1 MSIRF
6 GYVGLGAMGAH
17 ICRNLAKHAASQGLP
32 PISIWNRSPEK
43 YDSIRPCAP
52 DAFYAA
58 KVEEVVQRSDV
69 IFSSLIN
76 DQAAEEVYGK
86 MFSAAKEEQGKEVI
100 FVDQSSLKALTSEKL
115 AEQAKAAGCVYIA
128 SPVFGRPP
136 MAEAAKLLIVLSGPP
151 AVKERL
157 KPHLVPALG
166 NRLIDV
172 GEDVR
177 SASALKSMG
186 NMMLLGFIELLGE
199 AYALGDSVGVDPG
212 VYHNFLE
219 QFIPAPPLLAY
230 SANISKGLYTAG
242 QGFSIEGGLKDARN
256 MLCLGQ
262 DLGHPCPL
270 PTIERA
276 AANMTR
282 AKEIGGDKQDWSAL
296 AAAVR
301 EQAGF
306 SPYREGTNDG
316 QGN

>member
-6 GYVGLGAMGAH
+6 GYVGLGNMGAH
-17 ICRNLAKHAASQGLP
+17 ICRNLAKHAQSSNLP
-32 PISIWNRSPEK
+32 PISIWNRSTDK
-43 YDSIRPCAP
+43 YDSIRPVAP
-52 DAFYAA
+52 DAFYAE
-58 KVEEVVQRSDV
+58 KVEEVVQRSDI

-76 DQAAEEVYGK
+76 DQVAEDVFGRMFKAVEGGREV
-86 MFSAAKEEQGKEVI
+86 V
-100 FVDQSSLKALTSEKL
+100 FVDQSSLKAVTSGKL
-115 AEQAKAAGCVYIA
+115 AEQAKSVGATYIA

-136 MAEAAKLLIVLSGPP
+136 MAEAAKLLIVLSGPE
-151 AVKERL
+151 AVKEKL

-172 GEDVR
+172 GEDVKK
-177 SASALKSMG
+177 ASALKSMG

-199 AYALGDSVGVDPG
+199 AYALGDSVGLDPD

-230 SANISKGLYTAG
+230 SSNISKGLYTAG
-242 QGFSIEGGLKDARN
+242 QGFSIDGGLKDGRN
-256 MLCLGQ
+256 MLSLGA

-270 PTIERA
+270 PTIELA
-276 AANMTR
+276 VANMTK
-282 AKEIGGDKQDWSAL
+282 AKEIGGDQQDWSAL

-301 EQAGF
+301 QEAGF
-306 SPYREGTNDG
+306 SPYREGTNNG